1 MKIEGQIN
9 LVWLNLRQVI
19 IDSPQDHGR
28 ISREEQDLK
37 EEIKL
42 LTHMSLL
49 TLRRAELLQSF
60 DIEVDLRAEY

>member
-1 MKIEGQIN
+1 M
-9 LVWLNLRQVI
+9 NLRQVI
-19 IDSPQDHGR
+19 INSPNDHGR

-60 DIEVDLRAEY
+60 DIQVDLRDEY